1 MCRIGEVWK
10 PDTVPVPTIGPDQA
24 NPIEPPMPK
33 AAPLMVNARQRPW
46 FVVGCLDDPQRA
58 EGGEQHTGAGQSE
71 HDHQGDDHGLLFDED
86 GESVVLTM
94 HSTVPTHMT
103 MRTPSRT
110 RLRPRSRRPLS
121 WVLGKPRQKRRPCVA
136 WSAGPAARACSTS
149 IGGRRRM
156 RPPRFVEQFWSVSW
170 DLRGQGPFDST
181 VITFR
186 PCTSPTRGA
195 MTARATVFR
204 CRTHWCTASWGGC
217 FTRRSVSAAGWSVR
231 DSGRAGS
238 PRGSAATPLP

>member
-33 AAPLMVNARQRPW
+33 AAPLMP
-46 FVVGCLDDPQRA
+46 GSDPGSSSGA
-58 EGGEQHTGAGQSE
+58 WTTPSALEGGEQHTGAGQSE

-110 RLRPRSRRPLS
+110 RLRPRSR
-121 WVLGKPRQKRRPCVA
+121 
-136 WSAGPAARACSTS
+136 
-149 IGGRRRM
+149 
-156 RPPRFVEQFWSVSW
+156 
-170 DLRGQGPFDST
+170 
-181 VITFR
+181 
-186 PCTSPTRGA
+186 
-195 MTARATVFR
+195 
-204 CRTHWCTASWGGC
+204 
-217 FTRRSVSAAGWSVR
+217 
-231 DSGRAGS
+231 
-238 PRGSAATPLP
+238 GSAATPLP